1 RLHVEVAVDEVRG
14 LVGVNRPFPV
24 HDRMAAGLQ
33 DLHLGHPDGPQVVC
47 GPLRRPAHVIL
58 VPGQSAHAWDS
69 QEVQKLLYVSLPV
82 LLKIS
87 VVLGHGLSSRSAM
100 ATHEVAPVWWTV

>member
-1 RLHVEVAVDEVRG
+1 
-14 LVGVNRPFPV
+14 
-24 HDRMAAGLQ
+24 MAAGLQ

-58 VPGQSAHAWDS
+58 VPGQSAHAWDA

-82 LLKIS
+82 ATQTR
-87 VVLGHGLSSRSAM
+87 GHEG
-100 ATHEVAPVWWTV
+100 TCFAP